1 MFQNPFSFEGRI
13 RRSEFG
19 LSLIIFGVANI
30 IITGLMG
37 NIDIP
42 SDMKIFGFG
51 YIPAVWFLWAQ
62 GAKRCHDL
70 DKSGWWLI
78 IPYYFLWMLFE
89 DGKPGPNEYG
99 DNPKGLYITKD
110 RS

>member
-13 RRSEFG
+13 RRSEFV
-19 LSLIIFGVANI
+19 LSLIAFYIASFLI
-30 IITGLMG
+30 IIMIG
-37 NIDIP
+37 NGDP
-42 SDMKIFGFG
+42 PLLRIFGFA
-51 YIPAVWFLWAQ
+51 YIPALWFLWAQ
-62 GAKRCHDL
+62 GVKRCHDL